1 MTQHPLVS
9 VIVRTKNEKYWI
21 GKCLHAIK
29 NQKYKN
35 IEIIVVDN
43 LSTDKTIQIIKKN
56 FPRVK
61 IVKYKE
67 KPFLPGKAI
76 NLGIKKSKGK
86 FIAIISGH
94 CIPKNYF

>member
-21 GKCLHAIK
+21 GKCLHAIQ

-43 LSTDKTIQIIKKN
+43 LSTDKTIQIIKTN
-56 FPRVK
+56 FPQFLHLS
-61 IVKYKE
+61 KE
-67 KPFLPGKAI
+67 TGLKPLI
-76 NLGIKKSKGK
+76 NLRQ
-86 FIAIISGH
+86 ISIYTQISDNGLVFH
-94 CIPKNYF
+94 AVPFE